1 MTEFSTQEFEKKKNE
16 KLEEKLAKI
25 KIAQQEGEA
34 QVRAASLGLTYIDL
48 TRTPIEKDALILIPE
63 KKALANKTIAFYL
76 IKDALKVGSVDPK
89 SKNTQ
94 DLIKEIEDQTGY
106 KITQFLISEPSFQ
119 HAVKVYR
126 QIVTP
131 QKKEEVGISEE
142 ALKEAGTQIKDLEQL
157 KKRIKEVS
165 TSEQVSIILAGAITA
180 GASDIHIE
188 PEEEKILLRYRIDG
202 ILHDIA
208 ELPRDIYKQLMSRIK
223 LIAGLKINITEK
235 PQDGRITVSVE
246 GKEIDLRISTLPAAY
261 GESVVMRLLGT
272 GSTGLKIT
280 GLGFRKNEEKLLL
293 DLIKRPTGMILT
305 TGPTGSGKTTTL
317 YSFINQIKSSEIKI
331 ITLENPI
338 EIRMDGIQQTPIDPE
353 KDMTF
358 ASGLRAILRQ
368 DPDVVMVG
376 EIRDLETAE
385 IASQA
390 ALTGHLVFSTLHTND
405 AAGAIPRLIN
415 MGVKPFTLGPALTGV
430 IGQRLVRRICPNC
443 HKEYQPDQETI
454 KMLKK
459 ELGKH
464 YPKAGVE
471 KLYKPGDKCKVCG
484 DLGYKGRIG
493 IYEVIEVTKGIQNLI
508 NVRASN
514 LDIFNQAVKD
524 GMVTMRQDGL
534 LKAIEGVT
542 TLEEVDRV
550 S

>member
-1 MTEFSTQEFEKKKNE
+1 MAEFSTEEFEKKRGE
-16 KLEEKLAKI
+16 KLEEKLATI
-25 KIAQQEGEA
+25 KTQQQEKEA
-34 QVRAASLGLTYIDL
+34 RVRAASLGITYIDL
-48 TRTPIEKDALILIPE
+48 TKTPIGKDAMVLIPE
-63 KKALANKTIAFYL
+63 KKAAETKTIAFYL
-76 IKDALKVGSVDPK
+76 IKDVLKVGAVDPK
-89 SKNTQ
+89 SKATEK
-94 DLIKEIEDQTGY
+94 LIKELEDKTGY
-106 KITQFLISEPSFQ
+106 KTSMFLISEPSLV
-119 HAVKVYR
+119 HALKVYK
-126 QIVTP
+126 QIVIP
-131 QKKEEVGISEE
+131 QKKEEVGISAE
-142 ALKEAGTQIKDLEQL
+142 ALKEAGGQLQDLEEL
-157 KKRIKEVS
+157 KKKIKEVS
-165 TSEQVSIILAGAITA
+165 TTELVNIILAGAITA
-180 GASDIHIE
+180 GASDIHVE
-188 PEEEKILLRYRIDG
+188 PEDEKILLRYRIDG

-208 ELPRDIYKQLMSRIK
+208 ELSKDIYNQLMSRIK

-235 PQDGRITVSVE
+235 PQDGRITVNIE

-272 GSTGLKIT
+272 GTTKLIIT
-280 GLGFRKNEEKLLL
+280 ELGFREREEKLLL
-293 DLIKRPTGMILT
+293 EMIKNPTGMILT

-317 YSFINQIKSSEIKI
+317 YSFINQIKSEEVKI

-338 EIRMDGIQQTPIDPE
+338 EYRMDGIQQTPINPE

-430 IGQRLVRRICPNC
+430 IGQRLVRRLCPEC
-443 HKEYQPDQETI
+443 RIEYKPDEETI
-454 KMLKK
+454 KKLKK
-459 ELGKH
+459 DLGKNF
-464 YPKAGVE
+464 PKEGIK
-471 KLYKPGDKCKVCG
+471 KLYKPGEKCKVCG
-484 DLGYKGRIG
+484 DIGYKGRVG
-493 IYEVIEVTKGIQNLI
+493 IYEVIEVTKGIQEII
-508 NVRASN
+508 NSRGST
-514 LDIFNQAVKD
+514 LDVFNQAVED
-524 GMVTMRQDGL
+524 GMITMRQDGL

-542 TLEEVDRV
+542 SLEEVDRV